1 MNRFI
6 LNGVIKNIKYLQDA
20 VVVYVDDMEKGYTT
34 QDGKVVNDMIYT
46 WKVIFK
52 SNPFKGYITRHFN
65 DGMLVDIDAKMR
77 PYSLENGEEKDGYSC
92 IGIAINRSCYVRQ
105 SYRVQKKLMKDSQMN
120 SDEKPN
126 LEEYNKP
133 DF

>member
-6 LNGVIKNIKYLQDA
+6 LTGVIRTIKFLPDS
-20 VVVYVDDMEKGYTT
+20 VIVYVDDMEKGYVKP
-34 QDGKVVNDMIYT
+34 DGTRIDDLLYT

-52 SNPFKGYITRHFN
+52 ANPYRNFIAKYFN
-65 DGMLVDIDAKMR
+65 DGMLVDIDARMR
-77 PYSLENGEEKDGYSC
+77 PFAVEKETEVQGYSC
-92 IGIAINRSCYVRQ
+92 IGLSIQRGCNTRASHIQEMKMVKESQERSMAQ
-105 SYRVQKKLMKDSQMN
+105 
-120 SDEKPN
+120 PN